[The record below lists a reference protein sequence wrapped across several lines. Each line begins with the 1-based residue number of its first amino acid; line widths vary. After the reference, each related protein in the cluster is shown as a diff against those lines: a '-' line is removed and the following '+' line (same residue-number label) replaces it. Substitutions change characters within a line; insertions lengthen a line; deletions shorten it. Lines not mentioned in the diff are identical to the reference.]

1 MSSYNVLFS
10 PSRAIECLNLPIK
23 DHTSSTYMFLNR
35 CYFPKTQDFTSTNF
49 IYLFFFVQVFKSLPK
64 KTCQSFSAT
73 NYEISIIKFYSCATE
88 LLNNHVNE
96 WRIIVTEAIFHK
108 NCLTNMC
115 NKFKV

>member
-23 DHTSSTYMFLNR
+23 DHTSCTYMFLNR
-35 CYFPKTQDFTSTNF
+35 CYFPKAQDFTSTNLIF
-49 IYLFFFVQVFKSLPK
+49 CFFVQVFKSLPK

-73 NYEISIIKFYSCATE
+73 NYEISIKFYSCATE

-96 WRIIVTEAIFHK
+96 RRITVTEAIFHK
-108 NCLTNMC
+108 NCLTNMYK
-115 NKFKV
+115 KFKV